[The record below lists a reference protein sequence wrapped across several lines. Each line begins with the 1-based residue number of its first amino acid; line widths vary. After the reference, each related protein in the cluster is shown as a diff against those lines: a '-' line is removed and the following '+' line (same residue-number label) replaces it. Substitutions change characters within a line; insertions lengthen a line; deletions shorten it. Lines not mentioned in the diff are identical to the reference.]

1 MKNLALLPI
10 LAILVSS
17 PAFSGSLKDTIK
29 EEVKKELT
37 GDTKLACEALLC
49 LSSSERPSECNPSL
63 HRYFNI
69 SHKHLKD
76 TLNARKAFLSLCPA
90 VDDDKQM
97 PSLVNAIAN
106 GAGRCDLAGLNQNA
120 WQQCHT
126 RRVWDSNE
134 NTISCNPQ
142 LPSYCKAYYSHSYT
156 NLEQPKWQCTQTV
169 KEAKLVYNNTNDNRR
184 VQSNW
189 NNAHIEQVERCVAGK
204 WVL

>member
-1 MKNLALLPI
+1 MKKLALLAI
-10 LAILVSS
+10 MAILSLS
-17 PAFSGSLKDTIK
+17 ATADAGSLKDA
-29 EEVKKELT
+29 VKDELT

-63 HRYFNI
+63 HRYFDI

-76 TLNARKAFLSLCPA
+76 TLKARKAFLSLCPA
-90 VDDDKQM
+90 VNDDKQM

-106 GAGRCDLAGLNQNA
+106 GAGRCDLASLNQNA

-169 KEAKLVYNNTNDNRR
+169 KEAKFVYDNANNNKR
-184 VQSNW
+184 VHTNW
-189 NNAHIEQVERCVAGK
+189 NNARIEQVERCVAGK

>member
-1 MKNLALLPI
+1 MKLFAIVPI
-10 LAILVSS
+10 LAILSVS
-17 PAFSGSLKDTIK
+17 PAFSGSLKDTVK
-29 EEVKKELT
+29 DEVKKELT
-37 GDTKLACEALLC
+37 GDQKDACEALLC

-120 WQQCHT
+120 WQQC
-126 RRVWDSNE
+126 RNNRFWGGDE
-134 NTISCNPQ
+134 NKISCNPQ
-142 LPSYCKAYYSHSYT
+142 LPAYCNAYYNHAYT
-156 NLEQPKWQCTQTV
+156 DIAKPKWQCTQFE
-169 KEAKLVYNNTNDNRR
+169 KENKIVRVNNSYKLQEVSY
-184 VQSNW
+184 
-189 NNAHIEQVERCVAGK
+189 CVGGK
-204 WVL
+204 WTL

>member
-1 MKNLALLPI
+1 MKKFTLLPI
-10 LAILVSS
+10 LAILSLS
-17 PAFSGSLKDTIK
+17 ATADAGSLKDA
-29 EEVKKELT
+29 VKDELT

-63 HRYFNI
+63 HRYFDI

-120 WQQCHT
+120 WQQCRSWRDRET
-126 RRVWDSNE
+126 GERRSY
-134 NTISCNPQ
+134 CNPQ
-142 LPSYCKAYYSHSYT
+142 LPSYCSAYYNHAYT
-156 NLEQPKWQCTQTV
+156 DIAKPKWKCTQVEKAPQLV
-169 KEAKLVYNNTNDNRR
+169 KDGRGYKIAY
-184 VQSNW
+184 
-189 NNAHIEQVERCVAGK
+189 VERCTGGK

>member
-1 MKNLALLPI
+1 MKKSLIPVLLAFLPC
-10 LAILVSS
+10 VT
-17 PAFSGSLKDTIK
+17 FSGSLKDTIK
-29 EEVKKELT
+29 DEVKKELT

-63 HRYFNI
+63 HRYFDI

-76 TLNARKAFLSLCPA
+76 TLKARKAFLSLCPA

-106 GAGRCDLAGLNQNA
+106 GAGRCDLASLNQNT

-142 LPSYCKAYYSHSYT
+142 LPSYCKAYYTHNYT
-156 NLEQPKWQCTQTV
+156 NIEQPKWQCTKTV
-169 KEAKLVYNNTNDNRR
+169 KESKLVYNNANNNKR
-184 VQSNW
+184 VHTNW
-189 NNAHIEQVERCVAGK
+189 NNARIEQVERCVAGK